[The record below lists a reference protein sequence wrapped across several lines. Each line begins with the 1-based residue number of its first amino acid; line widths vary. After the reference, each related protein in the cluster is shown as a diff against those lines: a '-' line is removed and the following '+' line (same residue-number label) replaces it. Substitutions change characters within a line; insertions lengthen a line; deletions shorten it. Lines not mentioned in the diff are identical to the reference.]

1 MWESASRYPSFALG
15 QWEANAECDNLLA
28 QGYYTM
34 NTGDGQ
40 ILLMPAARS
49 FRGGLSLQF

>member
-1 MWESASRYPSFALG
+1 V
-15 QWEANAECDNLLA
+15 
-28 QGYYTM
+28 TM

-40 ILLMPAARS
+40 MLLMPAARS